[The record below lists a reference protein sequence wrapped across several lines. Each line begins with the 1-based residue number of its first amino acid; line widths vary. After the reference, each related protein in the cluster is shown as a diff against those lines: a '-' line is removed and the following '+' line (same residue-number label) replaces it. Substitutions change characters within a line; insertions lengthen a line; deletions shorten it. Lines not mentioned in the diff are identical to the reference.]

1 MKTKN
6 EYPDIPEFIV
16 RLVKSTARD
25 MQRFRHST
33 PQDREDHEQEIM
45 LHILRMTSKMGNIGD
60 LSEDDVRALIATYI
74 DHRKLEIV
82 RKQANLAEK
91 ETCYPE
97 FHDGPSGAFENNSIL
112 KADIERAFK
121 KLTPQQKRVVSMLY
135 HGFGVTEI
143 AEKLHISPAAV
154 NCYIRRAGDVFKR
167 EGLDSYLQN

>member
-6 EYPDIPEFIV
+6 IYPDIPEFIV
-16 RLVKSTARD
+16 RLVKSAVRGI
-25 MQRFRHST
+25 RGCSL
-33 PQDREDHEQEIM
+33 QDREDYEQD
-45 LHILRMTSKMGNIGD
+45 ILLYILQKTSKMGNIND
-60 LSEDDVRALIATYI
+60 LSEDDVRAIIATFI
-74 DHRKLEIV
+74 DHRKHEII
-82 RKQANLAEK
+82 RKQTTLAEN

-97 FHDGPSGAFENNSIL
+97 FNDGPTGAFENNSLL

-135 HGFGVTEI
+135 HGFGVSEI

-154 NCYIRRAGDVFKR
+154 NCYLRRAGDVFRR